1 MKSIKEWMSERG
13 LLGEDFGKNAMS
25 RYLNSSSV
33 SVDQELRRELKNK
46 VERIVNIMDEYKSVS
61 KEKMLNKLKVVI
73 SQVVSGASGN
83 RLTSRGLADRLS
95 DEENK
100 VNRSRFAD
108 MMGSDGLEVDIK
120 IRRELEPKIQYIM
133 GLDLP
138 KSDKDYNEEENITKY
153 GDLAKS
159 NLEERLIV
167 VVSQLVAEMSGST
180 MSVSA
185 LANRMDS
192 FDDEPIAKEESAK
205 LPSFLRWIENSEE
218 QGDSVSEPQHEEGE
232 ENMELKGVVEK
243 RMMQLAMELESD
255 GKGSRKDVLA
265 AMKAVVDSAGKE
277 EQGGDQQAD
286 PNAQQGGQP
295 PVGNE
300 APQQQQPTPPQ
311 QTMQPQVQS

>member
-1 MKSIKEWMSERG
+1 MRSIKEWMSERG

-25 RYLNSSSV
+25 KYLNSSSV

-46 VERIVNIMDEYKSVS
+46 VERIMNMDEYKSVS
-61 KEKMLNKLKVVI
+61 KEDMLNKLKVVT

-100 VNRSRFAD
+100 VNRSRFGD
-108 MMGSDGLEVDIK
+108 MMGSDSLEVDIK

-138 KSDKDYNEEENITKY
+138 KSDKDYNEEKNITKY

-167 VVSQLVAEMSGST
+167 VVSQLVAEMSGGT

-192 FDDEPIAKEESAK
+192 FDDEPVARESVK

-218 QGDSVSEPQHEEGE
+218 QGDAVSDPQHKQGE
-232 ENMELKGVVEK
+232 ENMDLKGVVEK
-243 RMMQLAMELESD
+243 KMMELAMEIEAD
-255 GKGSRKDVLA
+255 GKGSRQEVLA
-265 AMKAVVDSAGKE
+265 AMKAVVDSAGRE
-277 EQGGDQQAD
+277 SEQGGDNQGD
-286 PNAQQGGQP
+286 PNAQPAGQAPLGNEGPMSPPQGQP
-295 PVGNE
+295 
-300 APQQQQPTPPQ
+300 QQG
-311 QTMQPQVQS
+311 MQPQVQN

>member
-1 MKSIKEWMSERG
+1 MKSIKEWMFEKG
-13 LLGEDFGKNAMS
+13 LLGEEFDKSAMS
-25 RYLNSSSV
+25 RYLGSDSV

-46 VERIVNIMDEYKSVS
+46 VERIMNVIDEYKSVS
-61 KEKMLNKLKVVI
+61 KEEMLSKLKVAI

-83 RLTSRGLADRLS
+83 RLTSRGLADKLS

-138 KSDKDYNEEENITKY
+138 KSDKDYNEKENITKY
-153 GDLAKS
+153 GHLAKS

-167 VVSQLVAEMSGST
+167 VVSQLVAEMSGGA

-192 FDDEPIAKEESAK
+192 FDDEPIAKEESVK
-205 LPSFLRWIENSEE
+205 LPSFLRWIENAEE
-218 QGDSVSEPQHEEGE
+218 QGDAVSEPQHEEGE
-232 ENMELKGVVEK
+232 DSMDIKGVVEK
-243 RMMQLAMELESD
+243 RMMQMAMDLESK
-255 GKGSRKDVLA
+255 GKGSRKDILG
-265 AMKAVVDSAGKE
+265 AMKAVVDSAEKDIG
-277 EQGGDQQAD
+277 QQDGGQQED
-286 PNAQQGGQP
+286 PSAQQGGGQP
-295 PVGNE
+295 PAADPNM
-300 APQQQQPTPPQ
+300 QQAPPQ
-311 QTMQPQVQS
+311 QMQPQVQS